1 MAKVVINDT
10 NLTDIADAIRK
21 KSGTEDTY
29 KPSEMATAIQKI
41 QTATGLPSPTEDEMV
56 ISGDCSYKFC
66 NNSWNWFIEKYG
78 DKIKTKDITNLI
90 YMFEG
95 CTELDEIPF
104 ELNCKE
110 GEKVQIQH
118 MFYYCQKLKTLPQI
132 NNIILDNNCMMVFSD
147 LYNLRE
153 FPEGYFDTWDFSQ
166 NTNSMF
172 LWQIVKTCY
181 SLRKFPVEL
190 LKYGNDY
197 YIFQQQ
203 GYDCICLDEVVDIPI
218 PTALINK
225 PMTSNAFN
233 NFLNGGTRLKD
244 ITFKQID
251 TPVQWKNQT
260 WNLSSNI
267 GYISSYNVQEIYS
280 YNSGITADKLVKDDE
295 TYQALKDNP
304 DWFSRSVA
312 YSRYNH
318 DSAVRTINSLPDT
331 SEYLATAGGTN
342 TIKFKGVAGSKTDG
356 GAINTLTEEEIAVAT
371 AKGWTVTLV

>member
-66 NNSWNWFIEKYG
+66 NNGWNWFIEKYG
-78 DKIKTKDITNLI
+78 DKIKTKDITNLSS
-90 YMFEG
+90 MFES

-104 ELNCKE
+104 ELNGKE
-110 GEKVQIQH
+110 GEKVKIQQL
-118 MFYYCQKLKTLPQI
+118 FQNCQKLKTLPQI
-132 NNIILDNNCMMVFSD
+132 NNIILDGGCVMVFNS

-172 LWQIVKTCY
+172 LWQIVHVCY

-197 YIFQQQ
+197 YIFQRQ

-233 NFLNGGTRLKD
+233 NFLTGGARLKD

-260 WNLSSNI
+260 WDLSLNI
-267 GYISSYNVQEIYS
+267 GYINNYNMQKIYS
-280 YNSGITADKLVKDDE
+280 YNSGITADKQVKDDE

-304 DWFSRSVA
+304 DWFSRDVA

-342 TIKFKGVAGSKTDG
+342 TIKFRGVAGSKTDG

>member
-10 NLTDIADAIRK
+10 NLTDIADAIREK
-21 KSGTEDTY
+21 NGTEDTY

-41 QTATGLPSPTEDEMV
+41 QTATGLPSPTEDELV
-56 ISGDCSYKFC
+56 FSGDCSYRFC
-66 NNSWNWFIEKYG
+66 NNGWDWFIEKYG
-78 DKIKTKDITNLI
+78 DKIKTKDITNLS
-90 YMFEG
+90 YMFKD

-104 ELNCKE
+104 ELNGKE
-110 GEKVQIQH
+110 GEKVEIQQI
-118 MFYYCQKLKTLPQI
+118 FYNCKKLKTLPQI
-132 NNIILDNNCMMVFSD
+132 NNIILDDNCMMAFNN
-147 LYNLRE
+147 LQNLRE
-153 FPEGYFDTWDFSQ
+153 FPEGCFDTWDFSQ

-172 LWQIVKTCY
+172 LWQIIIACH

-197 YIFQQQ
+197 YIFQRQ
-203 GYDCICLDEVVDIPI
+203 GYDCVCLDEVVDIPI

-225 PMTSNAFN
+225 PMTSNAFSG
-233 NFLNGGTRLKD
+233 FFAGGTRLKD

-260 WNLSSNI
+260 WDLSSDI
-267 GYISSYNVQEIYS
+267 GYISSYNMHKIYS

-304 DWFSRSVA
+304 DWFSYNIA

-342 TIKFKGVAGSKTDG
+342 TIKFQGIAGFATDG